1 MSGKAPS
8 NYKRRSFGIPH
19 VSKSLSPNVACPGSS
34 LKQLVSARERGWN
47 VILAPRFQ
55 TLLAGIFQTK
65 EQSEPKEH
73 TVSSCNIVVLS
84 SEKKCVRESSPF
96 AVWNCSLNVCI
107 EFLVM
112 LSPPPRAVGA
122 AGTAWIWITKRRSS
136 LCSLWLY
143 VHAPDAI
150 VFVSSFLPLSLY
162 CSFPLSLLI
171 FESFLTLSKAPSL
184 IVDTKSSSLFR

>member
-8 NYKRRSFGIPH
+8 NYKRRSVGIPH
-19 VSKSLSPNVACPGSS
+19 ISKSLTPNVACPGSS
-34 LKQLVSARERGWN
+34 LKQLVFARERGWN
-47 VILAPRFQ
+47 VILAPHFQ

-84 SEKKCVRESSPF
+84 SEKKMCENSPF

-112 LSPPPRAVGA
+112 LSPPPRAVRA
-122 AGTAWIWITKRRSS
+122 AGTAWIWITKRRAS
-136 LCSLWLY
+136 LRSLWLY

-150 VFVSSFLPLSLY
+150 VFVPPFSPFLFIALSL
-162 CSFPLSLLI
+162 
-171 FESFLTLSKAPSL
+171 FLC
-184 IVDTKSSSLFR
+184 

>member
-34 LKQLVSARERGWN
+34 LKQLVFARERGWN

-84 SEKKCVRESSPF
+84 SEKKNVWEKVALLQYETVVWMCVLSFLWCSPLPRGQSEQLGRPGYESLKEGPVF
-96 AVWNCSLNVCI
+96 AMVVRSCTWCNSFCVL
-107 EFLVM
+107 
-112 LSPPPRAVGA
+112 LSPPFSLLLFPSFFVN
-122 AGTAWIWITKRRSS
+122 IWIFFDPQQSS
-136 LCSLWLY
+136 
-143 VHAPDAI
+143 
-150 VFVSSFLPLSLY
+150 
-162 CSFPLSLLI
+162 
-171 FESFLTLSKAPSL
+171 
-184 IVDTKSSSLFR
+184 